1 MAIRYP
7 SEFSSSS
14 PATDY
19 IKIQFLRRDY
29 KSDEVQYIAE
39 GQTIILNMPQKI
51 TENLNQNFAN
61 SSLGELGMM
70 GAFGNR
76 QGIQTA
82 FGPLG
87 SAALALQRTVENAAL
102 SATSNLMNK
111 LGASQLTEN
120 GILSGVAGI
129 VFNPQLEVLYEGPD
143 FRKFNF
149 QFSLLTKSS
158 DDARAIKSI
167 VDEFRFRSLPSTG
180 RGGGTSGTE
189 QTGLG
194 AVFASVGGISAV
206 GGAAQSI
213 VSSGVQAVSGKG
225 FDPKQS
231 VINAIGSAIPGAAV
245 VAAGGATSM
254 GILFNGDS
262 RFIKQPPFVYLQY
275 MRGASRHPFI
285 PSLMPA
291 SLNAVNFD
299 FTPTGN
305 YTQLSNYA
313 EATGKTLATTV
324 GVTITIQL
332 TEVTNLFQEGLEDNY
347 QPRAPKIVTKSIAPP
362 GPAGQGTSPAQT
374 LIQPAGPGPTQPS
387 LGLPGV

>member
-29 KSDEVQYIAE
+29 KSEEVQYIAE

-61 SSLGELGMM
+61 SSLGELGILN
-70 GAFGNR
+70 GFSNR
-76 QGIQTA
+76 QGINTPGGA
-82 FGPLG
+82 FG
-87 SAALALQRTVENAAL
+87 AALFRAAENTAL
-102 SATSNLMNK
+102 SGALEMMNK

-180 RGGGTSGTE
+180 GGGGTSGT
-189 QTGLG
+189 GLG
-194 AVFASVGGISAV
+194 NVFATVGGLAAGAAAGQAAGQGITSAV
-206 GGAAQSI
+206 LGAI
-213 VSSGVQAVSGKG
+213 TKTG
-225 FDPKQS
+225 FDPQQS
-231 VINAIGSAIPGAAV
+231 ITTLAGGIASGAGFGAA
-245 VAAGGATSM
+245 AAATSM
-254 GILFNGDS
+254 DLLFSGDS

-313 EATGKTLATTV
+313 EASGKTLATTV
-324 GVTITIQL
+324 GVTITLQL

-362 GPAGQGTSPAQT
+362 GPAGQSTSPAQT